1 MWLLWVEFRAAAEP
15 GAGTAGA
22 TRAAVLNRPTE
33 GLSMNARQ
41 IVVCALLSFAALV
54 SVAAATSIQTGAETF
69 SATAAIKTAAGAQAS
84 APVTITITRKMSQ
97 AEADKLTS
105 AFAAGGVTAL
115 RKALTGVA
123 PTGTIQI
130 GSGKATPTSMTLER
144 PSDRGRLL
152 TIVTT
157 TPLLFI
163 GAGLPDAK
171 PQQGF
176 DFGIVDLVV
185 DAAGAGSGTMSP
197 AAKVTVKQG
206 VFVVDEYS
214 GELVRLTNLKK
225 AK

>member
-1 MWLLWVEFRAAAEP
+1 
-15 GAGTAGA
+15 
-22 TRAAVLNRPTE
+22 
-33 GLSMNARQ
+33 MNVRQ
-41 IVVCALLSFAALV
+41 IALSTFLSFAALV
-54 SVAAATSIQTGAETF
+54 SIAAATSLQTGAETF
-69 SATAAIKTAAGAQAS
+69 SATAAIKTASGAQAT

-115 RKALTGVA
+115 RKALVGVP

-130 GSGKATPTSMTLER
+130 GSGKASTTAMTIER

-152 TIVTT
+152 TIVSDQ
-157 TPLLFI
+157 PLMFI

-176 DFGIVDLVV
+176 TFGIVDLVV
-185 DAAGAGSGTMSP
+185 ADNGSGSGTMSP

-206 VFVVDEYS
+206 VFVIDEYS
-214 GELVRLTNLKK
+214 GELVRLTDVKK
-225 AK
+225 VK